1 MNGALW
7 LLPLFAVGYALWAFF
22 RLRRMERNEPA
33 DGIVA
38 EDTPCRQE
46 IIGRSRFVL
55 DPRHSRPQA
64 AVESETEKVTEKA
77 DIFVP
82 TNVPEPPPG
91 RFRRKTWMKCS
102 VSLPRGSL
110 TNLWKSTF
118 RCTMNLS
125 RMRTRRS
132 RIMTRMKTTPKSCPF
147 WAARL
152 PRGLVLNR
160 WAKPTATWYMIHL
173 QQTSKGR
180 KRDVSSWA

>member
-1 MNGALW
+1 MYPN
-7 LLPLFAVGYALWAFF
+7 
-22 RLRRMERNEPA
+22 
-33 DGIVA
+33 
-38 EDTPCRQE
+38 T
-46 IIGRSRFVL
+46 
-55 DPRHSRPQA
+55 
-64 AVESETEKVTEKA
+64 
-77 DIFVP
+77 
-82 TNVPEPPPG
+82 PG

-160 WAKPTATWYMIHL
+160 WAKPTATWYTIHL

-180 KRDVSSWA
+180 KRDVFEVIVSGRPDGNDRVKSLIDTYLSAFHRRMSERSAESPSPQGSVPTGFDVREFV